1 MHRMADGGRPKTARN
16 MRVLLIGAPGAGK
29 GTQATKIAEHFGLTH
44 ISSGELLRQ
53 HIAEGTTIGRQVQ
66 EYVAR
71 GDLVPDAIM
80 MNMLAKPVR
89 AAVDS
94 GGYVLDGFPRTV
106 EQAKAA
112 YEAVGSQGLAVQVAV
127 HIFVPTEELVRR
139 LLSRA
144 RGGDDTR
151 EVIEHRLEVYREKT
165 VPMLDYYAERERLVQ
180 VNGARPEAEVTWSIT
195 VQLQRL
201 KWGAPTVT

>member
-1 MHRMADGGRPKTARN
+1 MQRMTDLGRPKTARN

-29 GTQATKIAEHFGLTH
+29 GTQAVKIADHFGLTH
-44 ISSGELLRQ
+44 ISSGEILRR
-53 HIAEGTTIGRQVQ
+53 HIAEGTAIGRQVQ
-66 EYVAR
+66 DYVAR
-71 GDLVPDAIM
+71 GDLVPDAIIM
-80 MNMLAKPVR
+80 DMLAKPVR

-127 HIFVPTEELVRR
+127 HIFVPTEELVHR

-165 VPMLDYYAERERLVQ
+165 LPMLDYYAQRERLVQ

-201 KWGAPTVT
+201 KWGALT

>member
-1 MHRMADGGRPKTARN
+1 

-44 ISSGELLRQ
+44 ISSGELLRR
-53 HIAEGTTIGRQVQ
+53 HIAEGTAIGRQVQ

-80 MNMLAKPVR
+80 MDMLSKPVR

-127 HIFVPTEELVRR
+127 HIFVPTEDLVRR
-139 LLSRA
+139 LLNRA

-165 VPMLDYYAERERLVQ
+165 VPMLDYYADRERLVQ

-201 KWGAPTVT
+201 KWGAPNLI

>member
-1 MHRMADGGRPKTARN
+1 MADGGRPKTARN

-29 GTQATKIAEHFGLTH
+29 GTQALKIAQHFGLTH
-44 ISSGELLRQ
+44 ISSGEILRR
-53 HIAEGTTIGRQVQ
+53 HIAEGSAIGRQVQ

-80 MNMLAKPVR
+80 LDMLSKPVR

-106 EQAKAA
+106 EQARTA
-112 YEAVGSQGLAVQVAV
+112 YEAVGDQGLAVQVAV
-127 HIFVPTEELVRR
+127 HIYVPTEELVRR

-151 EVIEHRLEVYREKT
+151 EVIEHRLEVYRDKT
-165 VPMLDYYAERERLVQ
+165 LPMLDYYAQRERLVQ
-180 VNGARPEAEVTWSIT
+180 VNGARPEPEVTWSII
-195 VQLQRL
+195 VQLQRV
-201 KWGAPTVT
+201 KFP

>member
-1 MHRMADGGRPKTARN
+1 MADGGRPKTARN

-29 GTQATKIAEHFGLTH
+29 GTQAVKIAEHFGLTH
-44 ISSGELLRQ
+44 ISSGDILRR

-66 EYVAR
+66 AYVER
-71 GDLVPDAIM
+71 GDLVPDSIM
-80 MNMLAKPVR
+80 MDMLFKPVR
-89 AAVDS
+89 AATES

-106 EQAKAA
+106 EQARSA
-112 YEAVGSQGLAVQVAV
+112 YEAVGNQGMAVQVAV
-127 HIFVPTEELVRR
+127 HIAVPAEELIRR
-139 LLSRA
+139 LLSRS

-165 VPMLDYYAERERLVQ
+165 LPMLAYYAQRERLVQ

-201 KWGAPTVT
+201 KWGAQT